1 MSRNKGDS
9 MKFALAKQ
17 VLLDGLN
24 KVTGAVST
32 RPTMPILSNVLL
44 SAQDGELQ
52 LMTTNMELT
61 IMTKVPCMVEQAGA
75 ITLPA
80 KKLQSIIRELRDGE
94 VVIEVKD
101 TVATLVCN
109 RARFRLNGLSADEF
123 PGLPSFREVREF
135 KVPQAMLNKGF
146 RYTEFAI
153 ANDGLRYVLNGIY
166 TCFQDGKLTLVAT
179 DGRRLALFENE
190 LEFPESQQTCIDI
203 PSRAVAELH
212 RLLSDAGDVMVRITT
227 NQAAFD
233 FGDTLLI
240 TKLIDGNYPNYRQV
254 IPNHYNERIALPAPE
269 LHETVRRV
277 SLLSEKANIISF
289 QFIPGCMRVQSSV
302 KNMGEANEE
311 MPIDYDGRELSI
323 AFNADYVQAP
333 LKAVGD
339 SEVYLDLIDSSSP
352 GVMRVADEF
361 LYVLM
366 PIHV

>member
-1 MSRNKGDS
+1 
-9 MKFALAKQ
+9 MKFSLAKQ

-32 RPTMPILSNVLL
+32 RPSMPILSNVLL
-44 SAQDGELQ
+44 SVADGELQ

-61 IMTKVPCMVEQAGA
+61 IMTKVPCMAEKEGA
-75 ITLPA
+75 VTLPA

-94 VVIEVKD
+94 VEVEVKD
-101 TVATLVCN
+101 TVATICCN
-109 RARFRLNGLSADEF
+109 RAKFKLNGLGADEF

-135 KVPQAMLNKGF
+135 KVPQVMLNKGF

-153 ANDGLRYVLNGIY
+153 ANDGMRYVLNGIY

-190 LEFPESQQTCIDI
+190 LEFPESQNVCIDI

-212 RLLSDAGDVMVRITT
+212 RLLGDAGDVMVRVTT

-254 IPNHYNERIALPAPE
+254 IPSRYNERIILPAPE
-269 LHETVRRV
+269 LNETVRRV
-277 SLLSEKANIISF
+277 SLLSSEKSNIVSF
-289 QFIPGCMRVQSSV
+289 RFVPGAMQVQSSA
-302 KNMGEANEE
+302 KNMGEASEE
-311 MPIDYDGRELSI
+311 MPIDYNGRELSI
-323 AFNADYVQAP
+323 AFNADFVQAP

-339 SEVYLDLIDSSSP
+339 SEVAIDLIDASSP